1 MSLYHLLFALIIGCD
16 TQNVAQGSSCSLSI
30 STSEPHWYAGSE
42 NELNITPSTTRWD
55 TLITING
62 QTIETVDVTRI
73 NCEECDQ
80 CKEDFLC
87 VGCNDCDACD
97 QLCKLNCEETT
108 TVQVPEIMPGTY
120 TVLAQNLYGMSET
133 LDLEIL
139 SSPSEDTASE

>member
-1 MSLYHLLFALIIGCD
+1 MFLFHLLFLLIIGCN
-16 TQNVAQGSSCSLSI
+16 TQNVAQGSSCALSI
-30 STSEPHWYAGSE
+30 STSDPYWYAGSV
-42 NELNITPSTTRWD
+42 NELIVTPSTTRWD

-62 QTIETVDVTRI
+62 QSIETVDVTRS

-97 QLCKLNCEETT
+97 QLCKLNCVETT
-108 TVQVPEIMPGTY
+108 TVQVPEIMSGTY
-120 TVLAQNLYGMSET
+120 TVLAQNLYGMSKT

-139 SSPSEDTASE
+139 IPPSEDTGGE